1 MIAKYLK
8 LKSFPQKLYLGLF
21 MFIPFMMNA
30 EVEYSE
36 NLNVNSEE
44 FEIGNFLSWVTSSE
58 IKSKAFYVEKSIN
71 GVDFESVADIEAA
84 GFSNKEITYR
94 YMDIQVTDKT
104 VYYRLRQED
113 TDGTESITQMVRVEK
128 KLSNNFMIAD
138 FSDIAVQDNFYVS
151 INAFNA
157 GEMEYTLKSYKGD
170 VIFNSTRNLDEGLNE
185 FEINLRDEKAGKYS
199 VTFKMGDEVEKL
211 NIFRAED
218 EFTNK
223 PNVASK
229 KGNAGG

>member
-8 LKSFPQKLYLGLF
+8 FKSFPQTLYLGLF
-21 MFIPFMMNA
+21 MCIPFMMQA

-36 NLNVNSEE
+36 TLTVNSEE

-58 IKSKAFYVEKSIN
+58 INSKAFYVEKSIN
-71 GVDFESVADIEAA
+71 GVDFEGIADIDAA
-84 GFSNKEITYR
+84 GFSNKEVTYR

-113 TDGTESITQMVRVEK
+113 KDGTESITQMVRVEK
-128 KLSNNFMIAD
+128 KLTNNFMIAD
-138 FSDIAVQDNFYVS
+138 FSDIAVQDNFYVT
-151 INAFNA
+151 INAFSP
-157 GEMEYTLKSYKGD
+157 GEMEYTLKSYQGD
-170 VIFNSTRNLDEGLNE
+170 VIFNSTRTLEEGLNE

-199 VTFKMGDEVEKL
+199 VTFKIGDEVEKL

-218 EFTNK
+218 EFTSK

-229 KGNAGG
+229 KGNSGG

>member
-8 LKSFPQKLYLGLF
+8 MKSFPQVLYLGLF
-21 MFIPFMMNA
+21 ICVPFMTQAKVNYL
-30 EVEYSE
+30 ET
-36 NLNVNSEE
+36 LTVNSEE

-58 IKSKAFYVEKSIN
+58 INSQAFYVEKSIN
-71 GVDFESVADIEAA
+71 GVDFENVADIEAA

-104 VYYRLRQED
+104 VYYRLRQAD
-113 TDGTESITQMVRVEK
+113 KDGTESITQMVRVEK
-128 KLSNNFMIAD
+128 KLTNNFMIAD
-138 FSDIAVQDNFYVS
+138 FSDIAVKDKFFVS
-151 INAFNA
+151 INAFSA
-157 GEMEYTLKSYKGD
+157 GEMLYTLKSYKGD
-170 VIFNSTRNLDEGLNE
+170 VIFSTTRNMEEGLNE
-185 FEINLRDEKAGKYS
+185 FEINLRNEKAGKYS
-199 VTFKMGDEVEKL
+199 VTFKVGDEEEKL

-229 KGNAGG
+229 KGSNGG

>member
-8 LKSFPQKLYLGLF
+8 FKSFPQTLYLGLF
-21 MFIPFMMNA
+21 MCIPFVMQA

-36 NLNVNSEE
+36 TLTVNSEE

-58 IKSKAFYVEKSIN
+58 INSKAFYVEKSIN
-71 GVDFESVADIEAA
+71 GIDFENVADIEAA

-113 TDGTESITQMVRVEK
+113 SDGTESITQMVRVEK
-128 KLSNNFMIAD
+128 KLTNNFMIAD
-138 FSDIAVQDNFYVS
+138 FSDIAVKDNFYVT
-151 INAFNA
+151 INAFNQ
-157 GEMEYTLKSYKGD
+157 GELEYTLKSYKGD
-170 VIFNSTRNLDEGLNE
+170 VIFNSTRTLEEGLNE

-199 VTFKMGDEVEKL
+199 VTFKMADEVEKL

-229 KGNAGG
+229 KGSNGG